1 MVKTRHLAGAAMVY
15 GWLALSAC
23 SPDAPSGTAAA
34 EWHEFHGLW
43 TAAGNRQTIRLG
55 QDQDRRASITDFNG
69 SLVLAGA
76 SRPAVGFG
84 AEALVLNDT
93 ATGMVGRAV
102 WTDERGDQVYS
113 ELKGEGTA
121 TGNRIVGTFLGGTGR
136 YFGATGTYEFSWQF
150 VLEAEDGKVQG
161 QSIGLKGRVRFDAS
175 PAPARSETRP

>member
-1 MVKTRHLAGAAMVY
+1 MVY
-15 GWLALSAC
+15 VWLALSAC
-23 SPDAPSGTAAA
+23 SPDTPSGTAAA

-55 QDQDRRASITDFNG
+55 QDRRASITDFNG

-136 YFGATGTYEFSWQF
+136 YSGAAGSYEFSWQF
-150 VLEAEDGKVQG
+150 VLETDDGTVQG
-161 QSIGLKGRVRFDAS
+161 QSIGLQGRGHLGS
-175 PAPARSETRP
+175 SQAPRMSEAPS